1 MPGLSYELAGLVWY
15 VLVWY
20 ALVLDSEGEPAK
32 LDGVSL
38 RGVGGDE
45 TCLANMAWAFVGLP
59 TEPAES
65 LRGSDTNVVTQGEDT
80 VDGVRG
86 GRRLPERD
94 RCGASVG
101 SE

>member
-1 MPGLSYELAGLVWY
+1 
-15 VLVWY
+15 
-20 ALVLDSEGEPAK
+20 
-32 LDGVSL
+32 
-38 RGVGGDE
+38 
-45 TCLANMAWAFVGLP
+45 MAWAFVGLP

-65 LRGSDTNVVTQGEDT
+65 LRGSDTNVVTHGEDT